1 MSASKDS
8 TYRGEGKLITGLIWF
23 LFRIPSWL
31 TGPFIRLTTLIGL
44 MANSRN
50 TKVSRRNLEI
60 CFPDKSKSQIEQ
72 LVKASAHSNARLALE
87 FARAWYGDKKL
98 IQSFIGDV
106 SGEQVIQSIQ
116 DQNQPLIIAVPHIG
130 NWEFFWHWLQLNYQA
145 ISMYTPAQYKAL
157 DSLMLKARTRFGG
170 QPYATDPK
178 GIMGLTRAL
187 KKGGIMMILPDQVPK
202 SGGGCFAPF
211 FGKDAYTMT
220 LVHKFVAKT
229 GAQLA
234 LGSSIRRKD
243 GRFDIR
249 IENAEFE
256 YSDLSAE
263 DFNQAMNRQIEAIV
277 ERNPEQYQWN
287 YKRFKRQPDNSNPYE
302 F

>member
-1 MSASKDS
+1 MSDNSDS
-8 TYRGEGKLITGLIWF
+8 IYRGEGRLIKALIWF
-23 LFRIPSWL
+23 LYRTPDWL
-31 TGPFIRLTTLIGL
+31 TGPFIRLTTFLGL
-44 MANSRN
+44 LSNSRN

-60 CFPDKSKSQIEQ
+60 CFAQKDQVEIEQ
-72 LVKASAHSNARLALE
+72 LVRDSAKSNEKLATE

-98 IQSFIGDV
+98 IQSSIGNV
-106 SGEQVIQSIQ
+106 SGEESIQSIQ
-116 DQNQPLIIAVPHIG
+116 KLKQPLIIAVPHIG
-130 NWEFFWHWLQLNYQA
+130 NWEFFWHWLQLNYKA

-157 DSLMLKARTRFGG
+157 DELMLNARTRFGG
-170 QPYATDPK
+170 KPFATDPK

-220 LVHKFVAKT
+220 LLHKFIAKT
-229 GAQLA
+229 GAQLVF
-234 LGSSIRRKD
+234 GSCIRQDNGK
-243 GRFDIR
+243 FDIYV
-249 IENAEFE
+249 ENAQFD
-256 YSDLSAE
+256 YSGLEAE
-263 DFNQAMNRQIEAIV
+263 HFNKAMNGQIETIV

-287 YKRFKRQPDNSNPYE
+287 YKRFKRQPDNSNPYQ